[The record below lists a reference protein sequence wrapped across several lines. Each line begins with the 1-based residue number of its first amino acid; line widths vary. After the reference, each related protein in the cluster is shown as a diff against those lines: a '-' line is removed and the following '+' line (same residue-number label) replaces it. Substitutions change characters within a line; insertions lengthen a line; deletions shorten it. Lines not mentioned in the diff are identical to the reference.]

1 VPPSLARSTRIAKP
15 SVSERH
21 RVLIREPIAES
32 GLELLRRRFEVV
44 EDTES
49 ELGSIIG
56 EFDAIVVRSGT
67 TLDAALIERASR
79 LKVIGRAGVGVDNV
93 DVDAATRRG
102 IVVANAPE
110 ATVVSAAEHTI
121 ALLLAVARNVPQAHA
136 ALVAGN
142 WERAR
147 FAGIELSG
155 KTLGVL
161 GLGRIGWQVARRAL
175 GLGMRVVAY
184 DPYVTLERFRELGV
198 KFAPTLEGVYEESDV
213 ITLHLPLNE
222 QTRGVLGSAAFAR
235 MRDGVRIVNAARG
248 GLIDEDALADALRSG
263 KVAGAALDVFE
274 SEPYSGP
281 LLEIEQVVVT
291 PHLAGSTTEAQD
303 RAGLIIAEQV
313 AAALDGELVQ
323 TAVNIPVVEQA
334 DLEVLGPFIPLA
346 ARLGRL
352 ATALTAVRPARIVVA
367 AHGPLSEYDTRLLT
381 VAALNGV
388 FQDRVDQTVNYVNA
402 PVLAAER
409 GIDVSEQRFAAS
421 QHYTNLVR
429 VVVSGPGERGIEEIE
444 VSGTTIGPEPR
455 LFLAGALGFA
465 IDIELAP
472 RMAFLVYDD
481 VPGVIGRV
489 GTMFGEAGVNIA
501 NMAVS
506 RTKEGGKAL
515 MAFSID
521 SAPPPELVAR
531 VDGSGFDQAHFIV
544 LA

>member
-1 VPPSLARSTRIAKP
+1 VVSPSRARSRRTAKR
-15 SVSERH
+15 SVSDQRP
-21 RVLIREPIAES
+21 RVLVREPIADS
-32 GLELLRRRFEVV
+32 GLDLLRGRFDVV
-44 EDTES
+44 EDFDS
-49 ELGSIIG
+49 ELESIIG
-56 EFDAIVVRSGT
+56 EFDAIVVRSAT
-67 TLDAALIERASR
+67 KLDAPLIARATR

-93 DVDAATRRG
+93 DVDAATKRG

-110 ATVVSAAEHTI
+110 STVVSAAEHAI

-136 ALVAGN
+136 ALTAGN
-142 WERAR
+142 WERSP

-161 GLGRIGWQVARRAL
+161 GFGRIGWQVARRAL

-184 DPYVTLERFRELGV
+184 DPFVSLDRFRELGV
-198 KFAPTLEGVYEESDV
+198 EPAATPEDIYAEADL

-222 QTRGVLGSAAFAR
+222 QTQGLVGREAFAK

-248 GLIDEDALADALRSG
+248 GLVDEDALVEAIRSG
-263 KVAGAALDVFE
+263 KVAGAGLDVFE
-274 SEPYSGP
+274 IEPYSGP
-281 LLEIEQVVVT
+281 LLQLDQVVVT

-313 AAALDGELVQ
+313 AAALEGDLVQ
-323 TAVNIPVVEQA
+323 TAVNIPVVDQA

-346 ARLGRL
+346 AKLGRL
-352 ATALTAVRPARIVVA
+352 ATALLAGRPSRIVVA
-367 AHGPLSEYDTRLLT
+367 AHGPLSGYDTRLLT
-381 VAALNGV
+381 VAALNGA
-388 FQDRVDQTVNYVNA
+388 FQEVDQAVNYVNA
-402 PVLAAER
+402 PVIAAER

-421 QHYTNLVR
+421 QRYTNLVR
-429 VVVSGPGERGIEEIE
+429 VAVVGVDEEID
-444 VSGTTIGPEPR
+444 VSGTTVGPEPR

-481 VPGVIGRV
+481 LPGVIGRV

-506 RTKEGGKAL
+506 RTKQGGKAL

-521 SAPPPELVAR
+521 TPAPPELLERVAA
-531 VDGSGFDQAHFIV
+531 SGFDEARFIT

>member
-1 VPPSLARSTRIAKP
+1 VSDKP
-15 SVSERH
+15 
-21 RVLIREPIAES
+21 RVLIRESIAES
-32 GLELLRRRFEVV
+32 GLDVLRSRFEVV
-44 EDTES
+44 EDSES

-67 TLDAALIERASR
+67 TIDAELIERASR

-110 ATVVSAAEHTI
+110 ATVVSAAEHTM

-136 ALVAGN
+136 ALIAGR

-147 FAGIELSG
+147 FAGIELAG

-161 GLGRIGWQVARRAL
+161 GFGRIGRQVARRAL

-184 DPYVTLERFRELGV
+184 DPYVALDRFRELGV
-198 KFAPTLEGVYEESDV
+198 ESAPSPEDLYAQADL

-222 QTRGVLGSAAFAR
+222 QTNGLLGTVAFAR

-248 GLIDEDALADALRSG
+248 GLIDEDALVIAVRSG

-281 LLEIEQVVVT
+281 LLELEQVVVT

-313 AAALDGELVQ
+313 VAALDGELVQ

-346 ARLGRL
+346 AKLGRL
-352 ATALTAVRPARIVVA
+352 AIALVSFRPARIVVA

-388 FQDRVDQTVNYVNA
+388 FQGRVDQTVNYVNA
-402 PVLAAER
+402 PVIAAER

-429 VVVSGPGERGIEEIE
+429 VVVAADGEEIE
-444 VSGTTIGPEPR
+444 VSGTTIGPESR

-472 RMAFLVYDD
+472 RMAFFIYDD
-481 VPGVIGRV
+481 VPGVIGKV
-489 GTMFGEAGVNIA
+489 GVMFGEAGVNIA

-521 SAPPPELVAR
+521 SAVPPELVER
-531 VDGSGFDQAHFIV
+531 VTASGFDEARFIF
-544 LA
+544 LG